1 MGVLRSETSW
11 YNQMRRA
18 AGQPSIRMP
27 GDFTPEEDAARVNEG
42 TVKFAQSKEAA
53 MVVPCVPPPPKDGG
67 VRGKDTYTSAETL
80 RTRQS
85 FPGGAGG
92 VSSPSF
98 WTSEGPTL
106 SDFQSANPQARV
118 VTVTEDRRMLVKP
131 PAGGALVLTSNQTLT
146 PWFSGTV
153 IVETHVPEKR
163 RWFNFRVAL
172 YLPLFKLAYRRNLLT
187 LKL

>member
-1 MGVLRSETSW
+1 
-11 YNQMRRA
+11 
-18 AGQPSIRMP
+18 
-27 GDFTPEEDAARVNEG
+27 
-42 TVKFAQSKEAA
+42 
-53 MVVPCVPPPPKDGG
+53 MVVPRVPPPPKES
-67 VRGKDTYTSAETL
+67 YTQIEVC

-92 VSSPSF
+92 VTGVLGGTFASGGAGGVFPISQPSF
-98 WTSEGPTL
+98 WTSEGPIL

-118 VTVTEDRRMLVKP
+118 TPVTEDRRMLVKP
-131 PAGGALVLTSNQTLT
+131 PAGGALVLASNQTLT
-146 PWFSGTV
+146 PWFSGTAV
-153 IVETHVPEKR
+153 VETHVPEKR